1 MLEKSQGL
9 VAHLAKARCLGWRAA
24 LRIWNGAS
32 NKPPIL
38 EPDPIL
44 EIDRRH
50 DPEENI
56 ETTPPDD
63 ECVDLRGV
71 WGVEFYTPAHVE
83 SLVEGF
89 RKLGWDRGGR
99 LGNPDNL
106 VEWLHGSR
114 RHLYG
119 GAWQNLYDYPAPLP
133 KGVESTSIVWGL
145 YRKVNSGV
153 AQPLAAS
160 AAV

>member
-106 VEWLHGSR
+106 VEWLR
-114 RHLYG
+114 
-119 GAWQNLYDYPAPLP
+119 WQ
-133 KGVESTSIVWGL
+133 
-145 YRKVNSGV
+145 
-153 AQPLAAS
+153 S
-160 AAV
+160 AAFVRWCLAESLRLSCTVAEGCRIHKHCMLFHHAFSYLYSHTLRF